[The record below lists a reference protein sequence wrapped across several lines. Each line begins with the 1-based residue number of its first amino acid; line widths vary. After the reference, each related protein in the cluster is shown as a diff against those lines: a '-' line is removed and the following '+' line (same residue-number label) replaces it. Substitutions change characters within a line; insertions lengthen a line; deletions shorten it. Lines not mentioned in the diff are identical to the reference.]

1 MKEHLEGRSE
11 TAVDT
16 LRSGFNC
23 AQAVFAAY
31 AAGLGIS
38 ENDSLRIAGGF
49 GGGMGRLQETCG
61 AVTGAFMLI
70 GCKYGMTAKGDSE
83 AKEKTYEYIRRFADR
98 FMKMNKSI
106 SCKTLLGC
114 DLQSDE
120 GKKYYKEHDLHET
133 VCVKCVRDA
142 ACIVEQMLFEES
154 R

>member
-1 MKEHLEGRSE
+1 MKSKSE
-11 TAVDT
+11 SAVDVF
-16 LRSGFNC
+16 RSGFNC
-23 AQAVFAAY
+23 AQAVFSAHAP
-31 AAGLGIS
+31 GFGIS
-38 ENDSLRIAGGF
+38 ESDALRIACGF

-70 GCKYGMTAKGDSE
+70 GCRYGMTATDDGA
-83 AKEKTYEYIRRFADR
+83 AKEKTYECVRQFADR
-98 FMKMNKSI
+98 FVEKNRSI

-120 GKKYYKEHDLHET
+120 GRKYFKDHDLHET

-142 ACIVEQMLFEES
+142 VFIVEQMLLAES

>member
-1 MKEHLEGRSE
+1 MESRSE
-11 TAVDT
+11 SAVNVF
-16 LRSGFNC
+16 RSGFNC
-23 AQAVFAAY
+23 AQAVFSAH

-38 ENDSLRIAGGF
+38 ENDALRIACGF

-70 GCKYGMTAKGDSE
+70 GGRYGMTEKDDGA
-83 AKEKTYEYIRRFADR
+83 AKEKTYARVQRFAELFIQKNR
-98 FMKMNKSI
+98 SI
-106 SCKTLLGC
+106 SCRTLLGC

-120 GKKYYKEHDLHET
+120 GRKYFKDHDLHET

-142 ACIVEQMLFEES
+142 VSILEHMLLDES